1 MSTVTGYLPLRLLLT
16 DTAVLRT
23 GFNPLHVTSE
33 PYVPGRA
40 LRGMVAA
47 ALARRGRHDLVDA
60 WVARGDQVRFTPALP
75 RLEDRAVGGAPLAA
89 FPTPA
94 ALHVTKPANED
105 ASLFIVDTLAGSGTS
120 HATKR
125 LGGFVTPSLEHT
137 AEVATTTEQYLGR
150 SRGGRNPQG
159 VPYLTTMIDAGQVFE
174 TRWQLRAD
182 TRDDLA
188 RLARQIIAI
197 LAETDGTLVL
207 GTGGTRAHG
216 GGVSITL
223 APGTDPEHP
232 VVPDRLYP
240 SRAWPEG
247 ECRDLVLLGPAL
259 LTDQHG
265 ETRPEALGPAV
276 ADLVERALGPDTA
289 QVAGVVVD
297 RCRVENYHRRYTSPM
312 TARWAASPGSMV
324 RLRSLRDITSEQV
337 RALETQ
343 PVGGRAADGCG
354 CFVLRPLPEEGR
366 RRPERT
372 SCCPAERPAGQQNS
386 EDTPEALSTMVSL
399 PEGRSVPLP
408 TGWPPTTIDDA
419 PQEVVTLFHDLLAG
433 AAAEPVRAHARALA
447 ERAALDKL
455 PTPSLLG
462 RLREVAT
469 LPSTPMGTLAAMH
482 SAAHGFAPH
491 AREAVEKPVIP
502 HGDER
507 VSLATWLEKAAENPV
522 TWWRRHGPDDAT
534 LAKALAPV
542 DLTRS
547 AEDHSPLTAAARD
560 WLTSAGTAAELTRL
574 LITTWLTESARRKR
588 AAADTG
594 QAWRAGHDNEG
605 GHT

>member
-1 MSTVTGYLPLRLLLT
+1 MSIVTGYLPLRLLFT

-47 ALARRGRHDLVDA
+47 ALARRGHHDLVDT
-60 WVARGDQVRFTPALP
+60 WVARGEQVRFTPALP
-75 RLEDRAVGGAPLAA
+75 RLEDRAVSGAPLAA

-94 ALHVTKPANED
+94 ALHVTKPENGE
-105 ASLFIVDTLAGSGTS
+105 ASPFIVDTLAGSGTS

-125 LGGFVTPSLEHT
+125 LGGFVAPTLEHSV
-137 AEVATTTEQYLGR
+137 EVATTTEQYLGR

-159 VPYLTTMIDAGQVFE
+159 VPYLTTMLDAGQVFE

-182 TRDDLA
+182 TRDDLS
-188 RLARQIIAI
+188 RLARQVIAV

-216 GGVSITL
+216 GGVRITL
-223 APGTDPEHP
+223 TPETDPEHP

-259 LTDQHG
+259 ITDEHG
-265 ETRPEALGPAV
+265 ETRPQALGPAV
-276 ADLVERALGPDTA
+276 TDLVERTLGPDTA

-312 TARWAASPGSMV
+312 AARWAAAPGAVV
-324 RLRSLRDITSEQV
+324 RLRSLRHITSEQV
-337 RALETQ
+337 RALEAQ

-354 CFVLRPLPEEGR
+354 CFVLRPLPEAGR
-366 RRPERT
+366 RHPERI
-372 SCCPAERPAGQQNS
+372 SCRPAEHPAGQQNR
-386 EDTPEALSTMVSL
+386 EDALGTAPAAVSL
-399 PEGRSVPLP
+399 PEGNSIPLP
-408 TGWPPTTIDDA
+408 SGWPPTTIDDA
-419 PQEVVTLFHDLLAG
+419 PEEVVALFRNLLAG

-447 ERAALDKL
+447 ERAALGDL

-469 LPSTPMGTLAAMH
+469 LPGTPTHTLAALH
-482 SAAHGFAPH
+482 STVDGFAPH
-491 AREAVEKPVIP
+491 AHKAVSKPMIP
-502 HGDER
+502 HSEGR
-507 VSLATWLEKAAENPV
+507 VSLTTWLEKAAGNPV
-522 TWWRRHGPDDAT
+522 TWWRRHGPDDST
-534 LAKALAPV
+534 LANALARV
-542 DLTRS
+542 DITRS
-547 AEDHSPLTAAARD
+547 SEDRSPLTAAARA
-560 WLTSAGTAAELTRL
+560 WLTSTDTAAELTRL
-574 LITTWLTESARRKR
+574 LITTWLTEAARRKR
-588 AAADTG
+588 ADAETDGAP
-594 QAWRAGHDNEG
+594 RAGHDNEG
-605 GHT
+605 GHA